1 MSPSEIEKFLDS
13 EQGKDSG
20 LSRAEAKK
28 EGGINTGRDSARAL
42 LRMIPSGSTWDKA
55 LENWSPLD
63 WYWAGRQVSFN
74 SRMLGMKPVKK
85 DPYIDKNGDYT
96 RWYKSMLIWGHNP
109 KKPNRKILN
118 KPNNLSKD
126 NE

>member
-42 LRMIPSGSTWDKA
+42 LRMIPSDRHGIKLLKIGLLSIGIGLVDRY
-55 LENWSPLD
+55 PLI
-63 WYWAGRQVSFN
+63 AGCS
-74 SRMLGMKPVKK
+74 G
-85 DPYIDKNGDYT
+85 
-96 RWYKSMLIWGHNP
+96 
-109 KKPNRKILN
+109 
-118 KPNNLSKD
+118 
-126 NE
+126 